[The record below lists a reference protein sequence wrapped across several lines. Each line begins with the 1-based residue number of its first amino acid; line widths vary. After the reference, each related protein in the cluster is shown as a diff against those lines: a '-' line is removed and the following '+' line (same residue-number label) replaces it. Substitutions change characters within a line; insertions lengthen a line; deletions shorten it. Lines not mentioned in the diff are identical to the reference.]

1 MDDILKKTM
10 YKEVQ
15 DLLDQISSVVEKYN
29 YSEELIYTA
38 AFGMLEEEGE
48 MNRWT
53 LAYGWNCR
61 DMDEFGEFMAY
72 YVGMKA
78 GAGKVCVIK
87 EDDHALYKY
96 NVRRYHVY
104 LEDKDSTY
112 IWKTVE
118 NQPVLI
124 EYDCNFE

>member
-61 DMDEFGEFMAY
+61 DMDEFGEFMALQIQAY
-72 YVGMKA
+72 TAEQESDEGFM
-78 GAGKVCVIK
+78 
-87 EDDHALYKY
+87 EFSL
-96 NVRRYHVY
+96 N
-104 LEDKDSTY
+104 
-112 IWKTVE
+112 
-118 NQPVLI
+118 
-124 EYDCNFE
+124 